1 MTPLDHPTLCEGRYR
16 LIEIL
21 GEGGMAV
28 VYRAMDEHLRVERAV
43 KLLAPAAARQPE
55 ARSRLETE
63 ARSMAGLAHPN
74 VVSVYDIRQDDKE
87 LFLVMELISGGT
99 LWEWVRGHGPMPPA
113 LAAQVMLPVLEA
125 MQAAHRAGVIHRD
138 LKPQNIM
145 LDASGTPKVVDFG
158 IAHVQDSLANTS
170 YTRTGTV
177 LGTWAFMAPEQRH
190 SARQVD
196 ERSDVYGLGA
206 TLYSLLTAEPP
217 FDLFAADQDSRLLA
231 GIPDALAEP
240 IRRATRYNPDE
251 RFASAAE
258 MAEAIAAALPS
269 LEPIPKDTPRLGSAP
284 VASSAMGGETAGYTS
299 DSYILNTDGPAA
311 DLIFGRRKLRSAP
324 LEDDGAD
331 HSPELALHWKILA
344 TMGPAL
350 IAALAGG
357 AVMLSR
363 SDAAE
368 APAEPARV
376 ELAGGAIE
384 IELVDA
390 RGLGHPP
397 GSITAGHYH
406 VRALFQGL
414 ETTVMAG
421 EVSPHPGEAIS
432 LLCSAKDQRCV
443 SQPGG

>member
-1 MTPLDHPTLCEGRYR
+1 MTPQDHPTLCEGRYR
-16 LIEIL
+16 LIEII

-43 KLLAPAAARQPE
+43 KLLAPAAARLPE
-55 ARSRLETE
+55 ARARLETE

-74 VVSVYDIRQDDKE
+74 VVSVFDIRQDDNE

-113 LAAQVMLPVLEA
+113 LAVQVMLPVLNA
-125 MQAAHRAGVIHRD
+125 MQAAHDAGVIHRD

-145 LDASGTPKVVDFG
+145 LDASGIPKVVDFG

-196 ERSDVYGLGA
+196 ERSDLYGLGA

-231 GIPDALAEP
+231 GIPDALAGP

-251 RFASAAE
+251 RFASADE

-269 LEPIPKDTPRLGSAP
+269 LEPIPQDTPRLGSAP
-284 VASSAMGGETAGYTS
+284 MAGAATGGETAGYNS
-299 DSYILNTDGPAA
+299 DSDIQRTDGPAA
-311 DLIFGRRKLRSAP
+311 DLLFGRRRLRSAP
-324 LEDDGAD
+324 IEDDGAD
-331 HSPELALHWKILA
+331 HSPELALYWKILA
-344 TMGPAL
+344 TALPAV

-363 SDAAE
+363 SDDTV
-368 APAEPARV
+368 PPTEPARV
-376 ELAGGAIE
+376 ELAGGAIS
-384 IELVDA
+384 IELVDP
-390 RGLGHPP
+390 RGHGHPP
-397 GSITAGHYH
+397 GTIPAGHYH

-414 ETTVMAG
+414 DAPVAAG
-421 EVSPHPGEAIS
+421 DVSLHPGEAIS
-432 LLCSAKDQRCV
+432 LLCSAADQRCV